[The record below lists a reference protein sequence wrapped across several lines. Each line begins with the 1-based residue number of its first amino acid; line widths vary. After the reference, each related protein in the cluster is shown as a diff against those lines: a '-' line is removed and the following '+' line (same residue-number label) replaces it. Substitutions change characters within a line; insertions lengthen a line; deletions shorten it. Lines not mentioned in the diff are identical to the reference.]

1 MSDNETIEST
11 ETVVIT
17 AGKPGKKSKKNAAE
31 KTGGKAKEKAK
42 TKAKPARA
50 KADKPA
56 RPDHGFDFVGKV
68 ESLVVKSGAGPEGF
82 TFCLKGRHGKR
93 KSFRFDSADGF
104 AMNAMAHLVL
114 AAHAG
119 GTRLG
124 VRSGAEADGVV
135 IVRELESR
143 PKLGKD

>member
-1 MSDNETIEST
+1 MSDSETIEST

-17 AGKPGKKSKKNAAE
+17 AGKPGKKSKKKAAE
-31 KTGGKAKEKAK
+31 KTGGKAKAKAK
-42 TKAKPARA
+42 TARSR
-50 KADKPA
+50 ADKPA

-93 KSFRFDSADGF
+93 MSFRFDSADGF

-124 VRSGAEADGVV
+124 VRSGAEADGVF

>member
-1 MSDNETIEST
+1 MSDNEMSESA

-17 AGKPGKKSKKNAAE
+17 AGKPGKKSKKKAAG
-31 KTGGKAKEKAK
+31 KTGGKAKAKA
-42 TKAKPARA
+42 AKPARA
-50 KADKPA
+50 KTDKPA
-56 RPDHGFDFVGKV
+56 KPGHDFDFVGKV
-68 ESLVVKSGAGPEGF
+68 ESLAVKSGAGPDGF
-82 TFCLKGRHGKR
+82 TFSLRGRHGKR
-93 KSFRFDSADGF
+93 RSFRFDTGDGF

-124 VRSGAEADGVV
+124 VRTGAEADGVF